1 MQNQGDSVVFCT
13 RAVRVDL
20 VNAAAGERGEL
31 LNDRAVDENP

>member
-1 MQNQGDSVVFCT
+1 MGIRGFSRFRT

-31 LNDRAVDENP
+31 LNDRAVDGNP